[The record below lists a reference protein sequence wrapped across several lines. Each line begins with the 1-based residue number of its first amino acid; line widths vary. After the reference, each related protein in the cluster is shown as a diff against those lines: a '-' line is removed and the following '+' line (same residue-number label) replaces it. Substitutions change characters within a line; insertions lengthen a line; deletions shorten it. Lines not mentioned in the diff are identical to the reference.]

1 MVAVT
6 YHFAE
11 MSAEAGY
18 IPLFLRDKWKLDF
31 RNQEHIRKFL

>member
-11 MSAEAGY
+11 MSTQAGN
-18 IPLFLRDKWKLDF
+18 IPLFLRDKCKLNF